1 MLLVVMDR
9 NVCALSHHGLK
20 MAGLFDQ
27 MEQKNRQRVR
37 PLAARMR
44 PHTLDQ
50 FAGQKHFLGEG
61 SLLPRLLATQT
72 LGSLIFY
79 GPPGTGKT
87 TLAQLI
93 SKQTNADWIALNAA
107 SCGVKEVRAG
117 LQKAEKNLST
127 SGQRTILFV
136 DELHHFTKTQQ
147 DVLLP
152 ELEQGTV
159 IFIGATTDN
168 PSFALVAP
176 LLSRSHL
183 FEFQPLEMDDILQLL
198 HRALSDTQ
206 QGLGS
211 LEVQVEPDALEFL
224 ANMADGDARRAL
236 NALEIATLSLENLP
250 KEQRQ
255 LSVPLIEES
264 LQRKVIRYDNQG
276 DEHYD
281 AASALIKSIRGSDPD
296 AAVYWLA
303 RMLDAG
309 EPPRFI
315 VRRLMISASEDIGNA
330 DPRALTLATS
340 AAQATEMIGMPE
352 CRIILS
358 QATTYLACAPK
369 SNASYVAIDE
379 AIHDLQHDQLI
390 PVPKHLKD
398 RHYAGAKRMGHGEGY
413 QYPHNTEQGWLEQD
427 YLGVDKTY
435 YRPVNRGYE
444 AQMAQ
449 YLRDLQGDVSE

>member
-1 MLLVVMDR
+1 
-9 NVCALSHHGLK
+9 

-27 MEQKNRQRVR
+27 MEQKNRQRVQ

-44 PHTLDQ
+44 PESLDD

-61 SLLPRLLATQT
+61 CLLPRLLATRT

-93 SKQTNADWIALNAA
+93 SKQVSANWIALNAA

-117 LQKAEKNLST
+117 LMQAENALAA
-127 SGQRTILFV
+127 SGQRTVLFV

-183 FEFQPLEMDDILQLL
+183 FEFQPLELDDILQLL

-206 QGLGS
+206 RGLGS
-211 LEVQVEPDALEFL
+211 LEVQVEPGALEFL
-224 ANMADGDARRAL
+224 ANTADGDARRAL
-236 NALEIATLSLENLP
+236 NALEIAVLSLKNLP
-250 KEQRQ
+250 KEQRR
-255 LSVPLIEES
+255 LSVQVIEES
-264 LQRKVIRYDNQG
+264 LQRKVIRYDNHG

-281 AASALIKSIRGSDPD
+281 AASAMIKSIRGSDPD

-303 RMLDAG
+303 RMLEAG
-309 EPPRFI
+309 ESPRFI
-315 VRRLMISASEDIGNA
+315 ARRLMISAAEDIGNA
-330 DPRALTLATS
+330 DPRAITLATS

-358 QATTYLACAPK
+358 QAATYLACAPK
-369 SNASYVAIDE
+369 SNASYIAIDE
-379 AIHDLQHDQLI
+379 AIHDLQHEQLL

-398 RHYAGAKRMGHGEGY
+398 RHYTGAKRMGHGEGY
-413 QYPHNTEQGWLEQD
+413 QYPHDTEKGWLDQE
-427 YLGVDKTY
+427 YLGIEKEY

-444 AQMAQ
+444 ARMAQ
-449 YLRDLQGDVSE
+449 YLHKLKSDDAE

>member
-1 MLLVVMDR
+1 
-9 NVCALSHHGLK
+9 

-27 MEQKNRQRVR
+27 VEQKNRQRVL

-44 PHTLDQ
+44 PQSLEQ

-61 SLLPRLLATQT
+61 CLLPRLLATET

-87 TLAQLI
+87 TLARLI
-93 SKQTNADWIALNAA
+93 SKQTKANWIALNAA
-107 SCGVKEVRAG
+107 SCGVKEVRSG
-117 LQKAEKNLST
+117 LQQAEKLLST

-168 PSFALVAP
+168 PSFALVSP

-183 FEFQPLEMDDILQLL
+183 FEFQPLDSEEILSLV

-206 QGLGS
+206 NGLGR
-211 LEVQVEPDALEFL
+211 LEVQADDDALEFL
-224 ANMADGDARRAL
+224 AKTADGDARRAL
-236 NALEIATLSLENLP
+236 NALEIATVSLKNRPADQRRLSIQVL
-250 KEQRQ
+250 
-255 LSVPLIEES
+255 EES

-315 VRRLMISASEDIGNA
+315 ARRLMISASEDIGNA

-358 QATTYLACAPK
+358 QTTTYLACAPK
-369 SNASYVAIDE
+369 SNASYRAIDE
-379 AIHDLQHDQLI
+379 AIHDLHHDQLI

-413 QYPHNTEQGWLEQD
+413 QYPHDTEQGWLEQD
-427 YLGVDKTY
+427 YLGVDKKY
-435 YRPVNRGYE
+435 YHPVNRGYE

-449 YLRDLQGDVSE
+449 YLRNLQNKKEA

>member
-1 MLLVVMDR
+1 
-9 NVCALSHHGLK
+9 

-27 MEQKNRQRVR
+27 MEKKHRQSVQ

-44 PHTLDQ
+44 PTSLDQ

-61 SLLPRLLATQT
+61 CLLPRLLKTGK

-93 SKQTNADWIALNAA
+93 SHQTQAEWIALNAA

-117 LQKAEKNLST
+117 LQQAEKNLT
-127 SGQRTILFV
+127 ASGQRTILFV

-183 FEFQPLEMDDILQLL
+183 FEFQPLETPDIVELL
-198 HRALSDTQ
+198 RRALNDTRV
-206 QGLGS
+206 GLGDHQIQA
-211 LEVQVEPDALEFL
+211 EDDALEFL
-224 ANMADGDARRAL
+224 AQTADGDARRAL
-236 NALEIATLSLENLP
+236 NALEIAVLSLEDQP
-250 KEQRQ
+250 GSQKQI
-255 LSVPLIEES
+255 SISIIEES

-296 AAVYWLA
+296 AAIYWLA
-303 RMLDAG
+303 RMLEAG
-309 EPPRFI
+309 EDPRFLARRI
-315 VRRLMISASEDIGNA
+315 VISASEDIGNA
-330 DPRALTLATS
+330 DP
-340 AAQATEMIGMPE
+340 
-352 CRIILS
+352 
-358 QATTYLACAPK
+358 
-369 SNASYVAIDE
+369 
-379 AIHDLQHDQLI
+379 
-390 PVPKHLKD
+390 
-398 RHYAGAKRMGHGEGY
+398 
-413 QYPHNTEQGWLEQD
+413 
-427 YLGVDKTY
+427 
-435 YRPVNRGYE
+435 
-444 AQMAQ
+444 
-449 YLRDLQGDVSE
+449 